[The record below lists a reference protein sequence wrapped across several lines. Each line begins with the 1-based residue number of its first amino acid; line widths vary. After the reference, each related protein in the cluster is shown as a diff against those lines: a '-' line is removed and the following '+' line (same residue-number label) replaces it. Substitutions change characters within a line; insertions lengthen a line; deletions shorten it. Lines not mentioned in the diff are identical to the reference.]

1 MLTPLALTPGTE
13 RADTAL
19 RYTPLPSL
27 EHDTSRPQRMPAHR
41 RSYEAAVERMSEET
55 VRTRAQGGFFVSGGL
70 LALISLLLPHPPE
83 VFDAGVLAIGS
94 FACVSGALLL
104 LKPQVMPPHLLTLVL
119 ACGNLLISIGVWFS
133 HSSESVYALL
143 YVWVGFQAAYFFPRR
158 HAAVHVAATGVTYAG
173 ALALVPGSDRAE
185 RWLLLFG
192 TVVVISLM
200 VAVLRERVERLIGRL
215 ADAARTDPLTGLL
228 NRRGFQELMEVETER
243 ALRSSRPLAIVVGD
257 LDHFKH
263 LNDRFGHA
271 AGDLALRRFGEIAT
285 FASRRIDAVA
295 RIGGE
300 EFALLL
306 PDTEQHAAYLLAERL
321 RRAVKEPSADGDLPT
336 VSFGVASFPTHA
348 ADAEALMHA
357 ADQAL
362 YAAKAMG
369 RDRSVI
375 YNPEVLASVLGGQL
389 DPVAGNEHLSAVLVL
404 AETLDLRDS
413 GTASHS
419 QTVGRLAALIAK
431 ALGLDDAR
439 VERIRLAGIL
449 HDIGKIG
456 IPDWI
461 LHKPGPLEEGEWA
474 EVCKHPEMGARMAAS
489 AQLDDISEWIL
500 SHHER
505 VDGTGYPRALP
516 ARMIPIE
523 AKILAVA
530 DSYEA
535 MTADRVYR
543 PAMPAEEAEQELRR
557 HAGTQF
563 DPAVVDALLGAI
575 AVEPASTR

>member
-1 MLTPLALTPGTE
+1 VTSQALG
-13 RADTAL
+13 RFF
-19 RYTPLPSL
+19 
-27 EHDTSRPQRMPAHR
+27 
-41 RSYEAAVERMSEET
+41 EAAIERQSEET
-55 VRTRAQGGFFVSGGL
+55 VRTRAQGGFFVFGGI
-70 LALISLLLPHPPE
+70 LALVSLLLPHAAA
-83 VFDAGVLAIGS
+83 VMTAGLAAIGS
-94 FACVSGALLL
+94 FAIVSGVVLLAV
-104 LKPQVMPPHLLTLVL
+104 PQVMPQKLLTYVL
-119 ACGNLLISIGVWFS
+119 FCGNLLISAGIYFTQSTG
-133 HSSESVYALL
+133 SVYALL
-143 YVWVGFQAAYFFPRR
+143 YVWVGFQAAYFLSHR
-158 HAAVHVAATGVTYAG
+158 HAAAHVAACGVTYAI
-173 ALALVPGSDRAE
+173 ALDTVPGADRDQ
-185 RWLLLFG
+185 RWLLMVG
-192 TVVVISLM
+192 VVGVIALM
-200 VAVLRERVERLIGRL
+200 VAVLRERVDRLIARL
-215 ADAARTDPLTGLL
+215 ADAARTDALTGLL

-243 ALRSSRPLAIVVGD
+243 ALRSSRPLAILVGD

-271 AGDLALRRFGEIAT
+271 AGDVALRRFADIASS
-285 FASRRIDAVA
+285 ASRRIDAVA

-321 RRAVKEPSADGDLPT
+321 RRSVKEPGAASGAELPT
-336 VSFGVASFPTHA
+336 VSFGVASFPSHA

-375 YNPEVLASVLGGQL
+375 YNPEVLASVLGGNL

-413 GTASHS
+413 GTSSHS

-431 ALGLDDAR
+431 ALGFDDAR

-461 LHKPGPLEEGEWA
+461 LHKPGPLDEAEWA
-474 EVCKHPEMGARMAAS
+474 EVRKHPEMGARIVAS
-489 AQLDDISEWIL
+489 AKLDDISEWIL
-500 SHHER
+500 YHHER
-505 VDGTGYPRALP
+505 VDGSGYPSGLP
-516 ARMIPIE
+516 GARIPIE

-530 DSYEA
+530 DAYEA
-535 MTADRVYR
+535 MTAERVYKR
-543 PAMPAEEAEQELRR
+543 AMPAADAERELREQSG
-557 HAGTQF
+557 AQF
-563 DPAVVDALLGAI
+563 DGGVVDALLGAI
-575 AVEPASTR
+575 SVEPDPSVRGITTASG

>member
-1 MLTPLALTPGTE
+1 VTSQALG
-13 RADTAL
+13 RFF
-19 RYTPLPSL
+19 
-27 EHDTSRPQRMPAHR
+27 
-41 RSYEAAVERMSEET
+41 EAAIERQSEET
-55 VRTRAQGGFFVSGGL
+55 VRTRAQGGFFVFGGI
-70 LALISLLLPHPPE
+70 LALVSLLLPHAAA
-83 VFDAGVLAIGS
+83 VMTAGLAAIGS
-94 FACVSGALLL
+94 FAIVSGVVLLAV
-104 LKPQVMPPHLLTLVL
+104 PQVMPQKLLTYVL
-119 ACGNLLISIGVWFS
+119 FCGNLLISAGIYFTQSTG
-133 HSSESVYALL
+133 SVYALL
-143 YVWVGFQAAYFFPRR
+143 YVWVGFQAAYFLSHR
-158 HAAVHVAATGVTYAG
+158 HAAAHVAACGVTYAI
-173 ALALVPGSDRAE
+173 ALDTVPGADRDQ
-185 RWLLLFG
+185 RWLLMVG
-192 TVVVISLM
+192 VVGVIALM
-200 VAVLRERVERLIGRL
+200 VAVLRERVDRLIARL
-215 ADAARTDPLTGLL
+215 ADAARTDALTGLL

-243 ALRSSRPLAIVVGD
+243 ALRSSRPLAILVGD

-271 AGDLALRRFGEIAT
+271 AGDVALRRFADIASS
-285 FASRRIDAVA
+285 ASRRIDAVA

-321 RRAVKEPSADGDLPT
+321 RRSVKEPGAAGGAELPT
-336 VSFGVASFPTHA
+336 VSFGVASFPSHA

-375 YNPEVLASVLGGQL
+375 YNPEVLASVLGGNL

-413 GTASHS
+413 GTSSHS

-431 ALGLDDAR
+431 ALGFDDAR

-461 LHKPGPLEEGEWA
+461 LHKPGPLDEAEWA
-474 EVCKHPEMGARMAAS
+474 EVRKHPEMGARIVAS
-489 AQLDDISEWIL
+489 AKLDDISEWIL
-500 SHHER
+500 YHHER
-505 VDGTGYPRALP
+505 VDGSGYPSGLP
-516 ARMIPIE
+516 GARIPIE

-530 DSYEA
+530 DAYEA
-535 MTADRVYR
+535 MTAERVYKR
-543 PAMPAEEAEQELRR
+543 AMPAADAERELREQSG
-557 HAGTQF
+557 AQF
-563 DPAVVDALLGAI
+563 DGGVVDALLGAI
-575 AVEPASTR
+575 SVEPDPSVRGITTASG

>member
-1 MLTPLALTPGTE
+1 MS
-13 RADTAL
+13 
-19 RYTPLPSL
+19 LPSPEPPVL
-27 EHDTSRPQRMPAHR
+27 PRHR
-41 RSYEAAVERMSEET
+41 RFYEAIVERQSDET
-55 VRTRAQGGFFVSGGL
+55 VRARAQGGFFVFGGI
-70 LALISLLLPHPPE
+70 LALVSLLLPHATA
-83 VFDAGVLAIGS
+83 VMDSGIAVMGAL
-94 FACVSGALLL
+94 ACVSGTLLL
-104 LKPQVMPPHLLTLVL
+104 FLPQVMPPQLLTGVL
-119 ACGNLLISIGVWFS
+119 ACGNLLISLGIYFTQS
-133 HSSESVYALL
+133 TTSVYALL
-143 YVWVGFQAAYFFPRR
+143 YVWVGFQAAYFLPRS
-158 HAAVHVAATGVTYAG
+158 HAVAHVLGTAFTYSI
-173 ALALVPGSDRAE
+173 ALACVPGNDRSQ
-185 RWLLLFG
+185 RVLLMFG
-192 TVVVISLM
+192 VVAVIALM
-200 VAVLRERVERLIGRL
+200 VAGLRERVDRLIARL

-243 ALRSSRPLAIVVGD
+243 ALRSARPLAILVGD

-271 AGDLALRRFGEIAT
+271 AGDLALRRFGEIASS
-285 FASRRIDAVA
+285 ASRRIDAVA

-321 RRAVKEPSADGDLPT
+321 RRAVKEPGVDGELPT

-375 YNPEVLASVLGGQL
+375 YNPEVLASVLGGNL

-419 QTVGRLAALIAK
+419 QTVGRLAAMIAA
-431 ALGLDDAR
+431 ALGFDDSR

-461 LHKPGPLEEGEWA
+461 LHKPGKLDEAEWA
-474 EVCKHPEMGARMAAS
+474 EVRKHPEMGARIAAS
-489 AQLDDISEWIL
+489 AKLDDISEWIL

-505 VDGTGYPRALP
+505 VDGRGYPSGLRGKA
-516 ARMIPIE
+516 IPVE

-530 DSYEA
+530 DAYEA
-535 MTADRVYR
+535 MTAERVYK
-543 PAMPAEEAEQELRR
+543 PAMPAEEAEGELREQSG
-557 HAGTQF
+557 AQF
-563 DPAVVDALLGAI
+563 DAAVVDALLGAI
-575 AVEPASTR
+575 AVSPSPAAR

>member
-1 MLTPLALTPGTE
+1 LTSAQSDIPTRASPLSRFFETVIE
-13 RADTAL
+13 R
-19 RYTPLPSL
+19 
-27 EHDTSRPQRMPAHR
+27 Q
-41 RSYEAAVERMSEET
+41 SEET
-55 VRTRAQGGFFVSGGL
+55 VRCRAQGGFFVFGGI
-70 LALISLLLPHPPE
+70 LALASLLLPHSAQ
-83 VFDAGVLAIGS
+83 VIDAGIVALGA
-94 FACVSGALLL
+94 FACVSGMLLL
-104 LKPQVMPPHLLTLVL
+104 LVPQIMPPHLLTLVL
-119 ACGNLLISIGVWFS
+119 ACGNVLISVGVYLS
-133 HSSESVYALL
+133 QSTTSVYALL
-143 YVWVGFQAAYFFPRR
+143 YVWVGFQAAYFFPHR
-158 HAAVHVAATGVTYAG
+158 HAAVHVAATGVTYAV
-173 ALALVPGSDRAE
+173 ALETVPGADRGQ

-192 TVVVISLM
+192 VVVVIALM
-200 VAVLRERVERLIGRL
+200 VGVLRERVDRLIARL
-215 ADAARTDPLTGLL
+215 ADAARTDALTGLL

-243 ALRSSRPLAIVVGD
+243 ALRSSRPLAILVGD

-271 AGDLALRRFGEIAT
+271 AGDVALKRFAEIALS
-285 FASRRIDAVA
+285 ASRRIDAVA

-321 RRAVKEPSADGDLPT
+321 RRAAKERPAGGDSELPT

-375 YNPEVLASVLGGQL
+375 YNPEVLASVLGGNL

-431 ALGLDDAR
+431 SLGLEDSR

-461 LHKPGPLEEGEWA
+461 LHKPGKLDEAEWT
-474 EVCKHPEMGARMAAS
+474 EVRKHPEMGARIAAS
-489 AQLDDISEWIL
+489 AKLDDISEWIL
-500 SHHER
+500 CHHER
-505 VDGTGYPRALP
+505 VDGRGYPGGLP
-516 ARMIPIE
+516 GAEIPVE

-530 DSYEA
+530 DAYEA
-535 MTADRVYR
+535 MTANRVYR
-543 PAMPAEEAEQELRR
+543 RAMRAEEAERELRDQS
-557 HAGTQF
+557 GTQF
-563 DPAVVDALLGAI
+563 DAEVVDALLGAI
-575 AVEPASTR
+575 AVTPAAPAHAPR

>member
-1 MLTPLALTPGTE
+1 VTSQALG
-13 RADTAL
+13 RFF
-19 RYTPLPSL
+19 
-27 EHDTSRPQRMPAHR
+27 
-41 RSYEAAVERMSEET
+41 EAAIERQSEET
-55 VRTRAQGGFFVSGGL
+55 VRTRAQGGFFVFGGI
-70 LALISLLLPHPPE
+70 LALVSLLLPHAAA
-83 VFDAGVLAIGS
+83 VMTAGLAAIGS
-94 FACVSGALLL
+94 FAIVSGVVLLAV
-104 LKPQVMPPHLLTLVL
+104 PQVMPQKLLTYVL
-119 ACGNLLISIGVWFS
+119 FCGNLLISAGIYFTQSTG
-133 HSSESVYALL
+133 SVYALL
-143 YVWVGFQAAYFFPRR
+143 YVWVGFQAAYFLSHR
-158 HAAVHVAATGVTYAG
+158 HAAAHVAACGVTYAI
-173 ALALVPGSDRAE
+173 ALDTVPGADRDQ
-185 RWLLLFG
+185 RWLLMVG
-192 TVVVISLM
+192 VVGVIALM
-200 VAVLRERVERLIGRL
+200 VAVLRERVDRLIARL
-215 ADAARTDPLTGLL
+215 ADAARTDALTGLL

-243 ALRSSRPLAIVVGD
+243 ALRSSRPLAILVGD

-271 AGDLALRRFGEIAT
+271 AGDVALRRFADIASS
-285 FASRRIDAVA
+285 ASRRIDAVA

-321 RRAVKEPSADGDLPT
+321 RRSVKEPGAAGGAELPT
-336 VSFGVASFPTHA
+336 VSFGVASFPSHA

-375 YNPEVLASVLGGQL
+375 YNPEVLASVLGGNL

-413 GTASHS
+413 GTSSHS

-431 ALGLDDAR
+431 ALGFDDAR

-461 LHKPGPLEEGEWA
+461 LHKPGPLDEAEWA
-474 EVCKHPEMGARMAAS
+474 EVRKHPEMGARIVAS
-489 AQLDDISEWIL
+489 AKLDDISEWIL
-500 SHHER
+500 YHHER
-505 VDGTGYPRALP
+505 VDGSGYPSGLP
-516 ARMIPIE
+516 GARIPIE

-530 DSYEA
+530 DAYEA
-535 MTADRVYR
+535 MTAERVYKR
-543 PAMPAEEAEQELRR
+543 AMPAADAERELCEQSG
-557 HAGTQF
+557 AQF
-563 DPAVVDALLGAI
+563 DGGVVDALLGAI
-575 AVEPASTR
+575 SVEPDPSVRGITTASG

>member
-1 MLTPLALTPGTE
+1 VTL
-13 RADTAL
+13 
-19 RYTPLPSL
+19 
-27 EHDTSRPQRMPAHR
+27 PAHR
-41 RSYEAAVERMSEET
+41 RFYEAIVERQSEET
-55 VRTRAQGGFFVSGGL
+55 VRTRAQGGFFVFGGI
-70 LALISLLLPHPPE
+70 LALVSLLLPHAPDLIAPGI
-83 VFDAGVLAIGS
+83 AALGVS
-94 FACVSGALLL
+94 ACLSGFILLWF
-104 LKPQVMPPHLLTLVL
+104 PQIMPPHLLTGVL
-119 ACGNLLISIGVWFS
+119 ACGNLLISTGIYFS
-133 HSSESVYALL
+133 QSTASVYALL

-158 HAAVHVAATGVTYAG
+158 HAVAHVLATGATYAIV
-173 ALALVPGSDRAE
+173 LSSVPGGDRGQ

-192 TVVVISLM
+192 VVAVIALM
-200 VAVLRERVERLIGRL
+200 VAVLRERVDRLIARL
-215 ADAARTDPLTGLL
+215 ADAARTDALTGLL

-263 LNDRFGHA
+263 LNDRYGHA
-271 AGDLALRRFGEIAT
+271 AGDLALRRFAEIASQ
-285 FASRRIDAVA
+285 ASRRIDAVA

-321 RRAVKEPSADGDLPT
+321 RRAVKEPAASGDGELPT

-348 ADAEALMHA
+348 ADAAALMHA

-375 YNPEVLASVLGGQL
+375 YNPEILANVLGGNL
-389 DPVAGNEHLSAVLVL
+389 DSAAGNEHLSAVLVL

-431 ALGLDDAR
+431 SLGFDDGR
-439 VERIRLAGIL
+439 IERIRLAGIL

-461 LHKPGPLEEGEWA
+461 LHKPGKLDESEWV
-474 EVCKHPEMGARMAAS
+474 EVKKHPEMGARIAAS
-489 AQLDDISEWIL
+489 AKLDDISEWIL
-500 SHHER
+500 CHHER
-505 VDGTGYPRALP
+505 VDGRGYPGGLP
-516 ARMIPIE
+516 ADEIPVE
-523 AKILAVA
+523 ARILAVA
-530 DSYEA
+530 DAYEA
-535 MTADRVYR
+535 MTAERVYKR
-543 PAMPAEEAEQELRR
+543 AMPAAEAEEELRR
-557 HAGTQF
+557 QSGTQF
-563 DPAVVDALLGAI
+563 DAGCVDALLGAI
-575 AVEPASTR
+575 AVNTPTAAPR

>member
-1 MLTPLALTPGTE
+1 MTSQALG
-13 RADTAL
+13 RFF
-19 RYTPLPSL
+19 
-27 EHDTSRPQRMPAHR
+27 
-41 RSYEAAVERMSEET
+41 EAAIERQSEET
-55 VRTRAQGGFFVSGGL
+55 VRTRAQGGFFVFGGI
-70 LALISLLLPHPPE
+70 LALVSLLLPHAAA
-83 VFDAGVLAIGS
+83 VMTAGLAAIGS
-94 FACVSGALLL
+94 FAIVSGVVLLAV
-104 LKPQVMPPHLLTLVL
+104 PQVMPQKLLTYVL
-119 ACGNLLISIGVWFS
+119 FCGNLLISAGIYFTQSTG
-133 HSSESVYALL
+133 SVYALL
-143 YVWVGFQAAYFFPRR
+143 YVWVGFQAAYFLSHR
-158 HAAVHVAATGVTYAG
+158 HAAAHVAACGVTYAI
-173 ALALVPGSDRAE
+173 ALDTVPGADRDQ
-185 RWLLLFG
+185 RWLLMVG
-192 TVVVISLM
+192 VVGVIALM
-200 VAVLRERVERLIGRL
+200 VAVLRERVDRLIARL
-215 ADAARTDPLTGLL
+215 ADAARTDALTGLL

-243 ALRSSRPLAIVVGD
+243 ALRSSRPLAILVGD

-271 AGDLALRRFGEIAT
+271 AGDVALRRFADIASS
-285 FASRRIDAVA
+285 ASRRIDAVA

-321 RRAVKEPSADGDLPT
+321 RRSVKEPGAASGAELPT
-336 VSFGVASFPTHA
+336 VSFGVASFPSHA

-375 YNPEVLASVLGGQL
+375 YNPEVLASVLGGNL

-413 GTASHS
+413 GTSSHS

-431 ALGLDDAR
+431 ALGFDDAR

-461 LHKPGPLEEGEWA
+461 LHKPGPLDEAEWA
-474 EVCKHPEMGARMAAS
+474 EVRKHPEMGARIVAS
-489 AQLDDISEWIL
+489 AKLDDISEWIL
-500 SHHER
+500 YHHER
-505 VDGTGYPRALP
+505 VDGSGYPSGLP
-516 ARMIPIE
+516 GARIPIE

-530 DSYEA
+530 DAYEA
-535 MTADRVYR
+535 MTAERVYKR
-543 PAMPAEEAEQELRR
+543 AMPAADAERELREQSG
-557 HAGTQF
+557 AQF
-563 DPAVVDALLGAI
+563 DGGVVDALLGAI
-575 AVEPASTR
+575 SVEPDPSVRGITTASG

>member
-1 MLTPLALTPGTE
+1 MPSAPE
-13 RADTAL
+13 K
-19 RYTPLPSL
+19 PLPAL
-27 EHDTSRPQRMPAHR
+27 ARFF
-41 RSYEAAVERMSEET
+41 EAVIERQSEET
-55 VRTRAQGGFFVSGGL
+55 VRTRAQGGFFVFGGI
-70 LALISLLLPHPPE
+70 LALVSLLLPHAA
-83 VFDAGVLAIGS
+83 VLMGGGVLALGVI
-94 FACVSGALLL
+94 ACTTGTALLIV
-104 LKPQVMPPHLLTLVL
+104 PQIMPPRLLTLVL
-119 ACGNLLISIGVWFS
+119 LCGNLLISLGVYFS
-133 HSSESVYALL
+133 QSTSSVYALL
-143 YVWVGFQAAYFFPRR
+143 YVWVGFQAAYFFPNR
-158 HAAVHVAATGVTYAG
+158 HAVAHVSATGITY
-173 ALALVPGSDRAE
+173 ALALASVPGADRGQ

-192 TVVVISLM
+192 VVAVIALM
-200 VAVLRERVERLIGRL
+200 VAVLRERVDRLIARL

-228 NRRGFQELMEVETER
+228 NRRGFQELMEIETER
-243 ALRSSRPLAIVVGD
+243 ALRSARPLAILVGD

-263 LNDRFGHA
+263 LNDRLGHA
-271 AGDLALRRFGEIAT
+271 AGDVALKRFAEVASS
-285 FASRRIDAVA
+285 ASRRIDAVA

-321 RRAVKEPSADGDLPT
+321 RRAAKEPSAAGDSELPT

-375 YNPEVLASVLGGQL
+375 YNPEVLASVLGGNL
-389 DPVAGNEHLSAVLVL
+389 DPAAGNEHLSAVLVL

-413 GTASHS
+413 GTSSHS

-431 ALGLDDAR
+431 ALGFDDAR

-461 LHKPGPLEEGEWA
+461 LHKPGSLDGAEWA
-474 EVCKHPEMGARMAAS
+474 EVKKHSEMGARIAAS
-489 AQLDDISEWIL
+489 AKLDDISEWIL
-500 SHHER
+500 YHHER
-505 VDGTGYPRALP
+505 VDGTGYPSRLP
-516 ARMIPIE
+516 GDKIPVE

-530 DSYEA
+530 DAYEA
-535 MTADRVYR
+535 MTAERVYKR
-543 PAMPAEEAEQELRR
+543 AMPASAAERELR
-557 HAGTQF
+557 HQSGAQF
-563 DPAVVDALLGAI
+563 DAAVVAALLGAI
-575 AVEPASTR
+575 AVGPLPAAASAPMR

>member
-1 MLTPLALTPGTE
+1 MHVPAPMPKNRAAALN
-13 RADTAL
+13 RFF
-19 RYTPLPSL
+19 
-27 EHDTSRPQRMPAHR
+27 
-41 RSYEAAVERMSEET
+41 EAAIERQSEET
-55 VRTRAQGGFFVSGGL
+55 VRTRAQGGFFVFGGV
-70 LALISLLLPHPPE
+70 LALVSLLLPHSAR
-83 VFDAGVLAIGS
+83 VNDLGIVGLGT
-94 FACVSGALLL
+94 FACLSGLVMLVV
-104 LKPQVMPPHLLTLVL
+104 PQLMPPRLLTFVL
-119 ACGNLLISIGVWFS
+119 LCGSVLISTGIYFS
-133 HSSESVYALL
+133 QTTTSVYALL
-143 YVWVGFQAAYFFPRR
+143 YVWVGFQAAYFFSHRQVV
-158 HAAVHVAATGVTYAG
+158 AHVAAIGATYAV
-173 ALALVPGSDRAE
+173 ALNVVPGSDRGQ

-192 TVVVISLM
+192 VVVVIALM
-200 VAVLRERVERLIGRL
+200 LAVLRERVNRLIARL

-243 ALRSSRPLAIVVGD
+243 ALRSSRPLAILVGD

-285 FASRRIDAVA
+285 SASRRIDAVA

-321 RRAVKEPSADGDLPT
+321 RRAAKEPGVDGELPT

-375 YNPEVLASVLGGQL
+375 YNPEVLASVLSGDL

-419 QTVGRLAALIAK
+419 QTVGRLSALIAK
-431 ALGLDDAR
+431 ALGFEDGR
-439 VERIRLAGIL
+439 VERIRLAGML

-461 LHKPGPLEEGEWA
+461 LHKPGKLDEAEWA
-474 EVCKHPEMGARMAAS
+474 EIRKHPEMGARIAAS
-489 AQLDDISEWIL
+489 AKLDDISEWIL
-500 SHHER
+500 CHHER
-505 VDGTGYPRALP
+505 VDGRGYPAGLP
-516 ARMIPIE
+516 ATEIPVE

-530 DSYEA
+530 DAYEA
-535 MTADRVYR
+535 MTSDRVYR
-543 PAMPAEEAEQELRR
+543 PAMPAADAERELLDQS
-557 HAGTQF
+557 AAQF
-563 DPAVVDALLGAI
+563 DAAVVDALLGAI
-575 AVEPASTR
+575 SVEPAAARL